1 MSSSDITYYYNVKLN
16 INGVYVNNG
25 TETNN
30 VTDNGQYSG
39 YSTFPG
45 TSLVTGGLDYSLIFN
60 YFGFRTPEGYKLP
73 AYFTEV
79 LDIIKDNTS
88 FLSCTKT
95 YQDSGSG
102 TITTSPS
109 ETFVITGASGIFEG
123 YKSVKITYYKDFTRT
138 VVISK

>member
-1 MSSSDITYYYNVKLN
+1 MSSSDITYYYNKS
-16 INGVYVNNG
+16 IMIDGKYVPNG
-25 TETNN
+25 TSTTN

-39 YSTFPG
+39 YSTIPG
-45 TSLVTGGLDYSLIFN
+45 SFLTGGLDYSLIFN

-102 TITTSPS
+102 TVTTSPS

>member
-1 MSSSDITYYYNVKLN
+1 MSSSDITYYYNKS
-16 INGVYVNNG
+16 IMIDGKYVPNG
-25 TETNN
+25 TSTNN

-39 YSTFPG
+39 YTTIPG
-45 TSLVTGGLDYSLIFN
+45 SFLTGGLDYSLIFN

-73 AYFTEV
+73 AYFTET
-79 LDIIKDNTS
+79 LNLIKDTS

-102 TITTSPS
+102 SVTASPF